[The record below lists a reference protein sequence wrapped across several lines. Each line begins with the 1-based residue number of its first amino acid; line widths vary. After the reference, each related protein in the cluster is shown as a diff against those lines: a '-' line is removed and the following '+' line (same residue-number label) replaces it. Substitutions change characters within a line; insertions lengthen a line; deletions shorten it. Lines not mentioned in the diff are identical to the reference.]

1 MPVFLLRYFPHILI
15 AVSIVSGIGYFGYS
29 MYDGGRIA
37 ERLECRDR
45 EFSKLTIQTQLVA
58 EAEKK
63 NASERDLRY
72 INLMGVVNA
81 QAKINNNLQ
90 RDLDSIAGKRLY
102 ISAKACGNDSG
113 SVPGASQ
120 NTGKLSGRSGRA
132 ELFWQDAEN
141 IRLDYADAQRV
152 VNQYLLCRQALIG
165 IADIVYD

>member
-1 MPVFLLRYFPHILI
+1 MPVFLLRYIPHLI
-15 AVSIVSGIGYFGYS
+15 IIFSVIGATWYLVNSVYAL
-29 MYDGGRIA
+29 GRIA
-37 ERLECRDR
+37 ERAGWQER
-45 EFSKLTIQTQLVA
+45 ESGRIAMQTQLVA

-72 INLMGVVNA
+72 SNLMGVVNA
-81 QAKINNNLQ
+81 QAKLNNDLQ
-90 RDLDSIAGKRLY
+90 SDLDSIAGKRLY
-102 ISAKACGNDSG
+102 ISTKTCGNDSG

-132 ELFWQDAEN
+132 ELSWQDAEN

-165 IADIVYD
+165 IADIAD

>member
-15 AVSIVSGIGYFGYS
+15 AAFIVSGIGYFGYS

-81 QAKINNNLQ
+81 QAKLNNDLR
-90 RDLDSIAGKRLY
+90 RDLDSVAGKRLY

-113 SVPGASQ
+113 SVPGTPKD
-120 NTGKLSGRSGRA
+120 TGQPGGGAGRVEIS
-132 ELFWQDAEN
+132 EPDAEN
-141 IRLDYADAQRV
+141 IRRDYADAQRV
-152 VNQYLLCRQALIG
+152 VNQYLLCRQALMG
-165 IADIVYD
+165 IADIYD